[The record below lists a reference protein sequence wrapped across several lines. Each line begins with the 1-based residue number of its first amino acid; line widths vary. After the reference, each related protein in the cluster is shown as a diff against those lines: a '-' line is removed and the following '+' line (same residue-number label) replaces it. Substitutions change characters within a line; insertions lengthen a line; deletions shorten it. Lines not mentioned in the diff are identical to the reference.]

1 MVRLQFKCF
10 GLLLSSLW
18 GQLAKKVEFKTF
30 AKCPAWKFPA
40 FSGICKGV
48 SVYTPRPHIIHRFG
62 EWAVVAGRSGFKGQV
77 LKLGSSSL
85 CLVYLGKSVL
95 IYYSFSFRGA
105 FRVRVTPAREAVCLV
120 VQKSLS
126 LSFCIC
132 YSWILITPSL
142 WWCSLE

>member
-30 AKCPAWKFPA
+30 AKCPTWKFPA

-95 IYYSFSFRGA
+95 IYYSFSFR
-105 FRVRVTPAREAVCLV
+105 VTVSYLTMYFEVWGYKIGNFISLCFTWLFFFNSV
-120 VQKSLS
+120 SVSLS
-126 LSFCIC
+126 IH
-132 YSWILITPSL
+132 I
-142 WWCSLE
+142 